1 MNNLYSRS
9 ENIDELIRSVKLP
22 YVAWKVLFL
31 VTQNTG
37 ANQIADILQS
47 DATEVEG
54 ALGLLADNGL
64 VTMVSEQVSAQ
75 APEEETV
82 AAAESVAETVE
93 EASETAAAPEEETL
107 IEEVI
112 EEEVAEPEPEVE
124 ANVTEEAPEAEEET
138 VEVED
143 PLEEEESFDL
153 LTEVGEEEAVEVTED
168 EEISIEIPMEEE
180 DKDISEDLDFEV
192 DLESAVEEA
201 AVPQPKVETPA
212 PAPESSEGKKK
223 ILVIDDSLVIR
234 KMVEIALE
242 DEDYV
247 IETAVS
253 GKEGLEKLDSVSPV
267 LVILDMML
275 PDINGIEIL
284 KTIKASKGIPVIMLS
299 GKDSPQMV
307 ENAKKEGAE
316 EFLPKPFK
324 DDDLVE
330 KVKLLAK

>member
-31 VTQNTG
+31 VTQNTR

-47 DATEVEG
+47 DTAEVEG
-54 ALGLLADNGL
+54 ALGLLADSGL
-64 VTMVSEQVSAQ
+64 VTTVSEQVSADT
-75 APEEETV
+75 PEEETAEAV
-82 AAAESVAETVE
+82 ESVAEAVE
-93 EASETAAAPEEETL
+93 EASETAAPEEETL
-107 IEEVI
+107 IEEVS
-112 EEEVAEPEPEVE
+112 EEESAEPAPEEE
-124 ANVTEEAPEAEEET
+124 ATVTEEAPEAEEET

-143 PLEEEESFDL
+143 ALEEE
-153 LTEVGEEEAVEVTED
+153 VVEVSDDED
-168 EEISIEIPMEEE
+168 ISIEIPMEEE

-212 PAPESSEGKKK
+212 PEPESSEGKKK

-284 KTIKASKGIPVIMLS
+284 KTIKASRGIPVIMLS